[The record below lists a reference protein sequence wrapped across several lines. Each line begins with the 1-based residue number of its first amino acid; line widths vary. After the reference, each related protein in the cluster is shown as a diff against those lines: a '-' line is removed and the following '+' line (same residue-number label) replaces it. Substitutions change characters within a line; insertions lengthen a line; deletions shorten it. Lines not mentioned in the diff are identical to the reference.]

1 MKKVLR
7 ITNPN
12 VYAAYVNAPPLHP
25 LVCTLRYE
33 ELGLFRRSLYRQY
46 RQRKDNRKDDK
57 YFFYF

>member
-25 LVCTLRYE
+25 LVCILRYE
-33 ELGLFRRSLYRQY
+33 ELGLFRRSLNLYSVSSIATISI
-46 RQRKDNRKDDK
+46 
-57 YFFYF
+57 